1 MGSGD
6 HTSVYLT
13 GDFDYKTGKFDWHIS
28 GEMDWGFDF
37 YAPQSMVAPDGRRLI
52 VAWANEWEW
61 MPLFKDWG
69 PTYQEGWCGF
79 FNVIREV
86 RMCKD
91 GTLAFVLVLILA
103 GVLLMLYQL
112 VPGFDLLWILRFSPA
127 ILIVLGIELLF
138 YSSKPDAKVRFD
150 WLSMLGCAFILCIV
164 GTAAV
169 LPTVWNLWG
178 PEREHAASRIESE
191 KVAGIYNAL
200 TGDPALKSRVANA
213 HVKVWISHAASDS
226 YALQAGDECALYLS
240 FTAEYDSDEAFAADC
255 QAVVQAA
262 DANGLGFTT
271 YYFSSCDDLQEGT
284 RYTLDCNA
292 AFPVGLTAAQL
303 AGRVEKE
310 YYYDGSA
317 FSTEADRDSYIRAQ
331 LENEIE
337 QEYEATHDGESA
349 TREYLDSEVARRF
362 AALNGIATPETAAA

>member
-1 MGSGD
+1 MD
-6 HTSVYLT
+6 E
-13 GDFDYKTGKFDWHIS
+13 KTTPKKT
-28 GEMDWGFDF
+28 
-37 YAPQSMVAPDGRRLI
+37 RR
-52 VAWANEWEW
+52 V
-61 MPLFKDWG
+61 
-69 PTYQEGWCGF
+69 
-79 FNVIREV
+79 
-86 RMCKD
+86 
-91 GTLAFVLVLILA
+91 GTLAFALVLILA

-112 VPGFDLLWILRFSPA
+112 MPSLDLLWILKFSPA

-200 TGDPALKSRVANA
+200 TGDPALKSRIANA
-213 HVKVWISHAASDS
+213 HVNVWISHTASDS
-226 YALQAGDECALYLS
+226 YALQAGDECVLHLS

-292 AFPVGLTAAQL
+292 AFPAGLTAAQL
-303 AGRVEKE
+303 AQRVQTS
-310 YYYDGSA
+310 YCYDDNS
-317 FSTEADRDSYIRAQ
+317 FSSEADRDDYIRSQ
-331 LENEIE
+331 LRNEISD
-337 QEYEATHDGESA
+337 EYADRHDGVYPDEK
-349 TREYLDSEVARRF
+349 YLNEETERRF
-362 AALNGIATPETAAA
+362 AALNGTATPETAAA

>member
-1 MGSGD
+1 MD
-6 HTSVYLT
+6 E
-13 GDFDYKTGKFDWHIS
+13 KTTPKKT
-28 GEMDWGFDF
+28 
-37 YAPQSMVAPDGRRLI
+37 RR
-52 VAWANEWEW
+52 V
-61 MPLFKDWG
+61 
-69 PTYQEGWCGF
+69 
-79 FNVIREV
+79 
-86 RMCKD
+86 
-91 GTLAFVLVLILA
+91 GTLAFALVLILA

-112 VPGFDLLWILRFSPA
+112 MPSLDLLWILKFSPA

-138 YSSKPDAKVRFD
+138 YSSKPDVRVRFD

-169 LPTVWNLWG
+169 LPTVWHLWG

-213 HVKVWISHAASDS
+213 HVKVWISHTASDS

-303 AGRVEKE
+303 AQRVQAS
-310 YYYDGSA
+310 YCYDDNSVSRA
-317 FSTEADRDSYIRAQ
+317 ADRDDYIRRQ
-331 LENEIE
+331 LRNAISD
-337 QEYEATHDGESA
+337 EYADRHDGVYPDE
-349 TREYLDSEVARRF
+349 EYLNKETERRF
-362 AALNGIATPETAAA
+362 AALYGIATPETAAA

>member
-1 MGSGD
+1 MD
-6 HTSVYLT
+6 E
-13 GDFDYKTGKFDWHIS
+13 KTTPKKT
-28 GEMDWGFDF
+28 
-37 YAPQSMVAPDGRRLI
+37 RR
-52 VAWANEWEW
+52 V
-61 MPLFKDWG
+61 
-69 PTYQEGWCGF
+69 
-79 FNVIREV
+79 
-86 RMCKD
+86 
-91 GTLAFVLVLILA
+91 GTLTFALVLILA

-112 VPGFDLLWILRFSPA
+112 MPSLDLLWILRFSPA

-213 HVKVWISHAASDS
+213 HVNVWISHTASDS

-240 FTAEYDSDEAFAADC
+240 FTTEYDSDEAFAADC
-255 QAVVQAA
+255 QAVMQAA

-292 AFPVGLTAAQL
+292 AFPEGLTAAQL
-303 AGRVEKE
+303 AQRVQAS
-310 YYYDGSA
+310 YCYDNDS
-317 FSTEADRDSYIRAQ
+317 FSSEADRDDYIRSQ
-331 LENEIE
+331 LRDEISDEYAE
-337 QEYEATHDGESA
+337 QHDGVYPDE
-349 TREYLDSEVARRF
+349 EYLNEETERRF

>member
-1 MGSGD
+1 MD
-6 HTSVYLT
+6 EQTTSK
-13 GDFDYKTGKFDWHIS
+13 KT
-28 GEMDWGFDF
+28 
-37 YAPQSMVAPDGRRLI
+37 RR
-52 VAWANEWEW
+52 V
-61 MPLFKDWG
+61 
-69 PTYQEGWCGF
+69 
-79 FNVIREV
+79 
-86 RMCKD
+86 
-91 GTLAFVLVLILA
+91 GTLAFALVLILA

-112 VPGFDLLWILRFSPA
+112 VPGLDLLWILKFSPA

-200 TGDPALKSRVANA
+200 TGDPALKSRIANA
-213 HVKVWISHAASDS
+213 HVNVWLSHTASDS

-255 QAVVQAA
+255 QAVMQAA

-271 YYFSSCDDLQEGT
+271 YYFSSCDDLQEET
-284 RYTLDCNA
+284 RYFLDCNA
-292 AFPVGLTAAQL
+292 AFPAGLTAAQL
-303 AGRVEKE
+303 AQRVQTS
-310 YYYDGSA
+310 YCYDDNS
-317 FSTEADRDSYIRAQ
+317 FSSEADRDDYIRSQ
-331 LENEIE
+331 LRNEISD
-337 QEYEATHDGESA
+337 EYADRHDGVYPDEK
-349 TREYLDSEVARRF
+349 YLNEETERRF
-362 AALNGIATPETAAA
+362 AALNGTATPETAAA

>member
-1 MGSGD
+1 MD
-6 HTSVYLT
+6 E
-13 GDFDYKTGKFDWHIS
+13 KTTPKKT
-28 GEMDWGFDF
+28 
-37 YAPQSMVAPDGRRLI
+37 RR
-52 VAWANEWEW
+52 V
-61 MPLFKDWG
+61 
-69 PTYQEGWCGF
+69 
-79 FNVIREV
+79 
-86 RMCKD
+86 
-91 GTLAFVLVLILA
+91 GTLAFALVLILA

-112 VPGFDLLWILRFSPA
+112 MPSLDLLWILKFSPA

-138 YSSKPDAKVRFD
+138 YSSKPDVRVRFD

-213 HVKVWISHAASDS
+213 HVKVWISHTASDS

-262 DANGLGFTT
+262 DANELGFTT

-284 RYTLDCNA
+284 RYFLDCNA
-292 AFPVGLTAAQL
+292 AFPAGLTAAQL
-303 AGRVEKE
+303 AQRVQAS
-310 YYYDGSA
+310 YCYDDNS
-317 FSTEADRDSYIRAQ
+317 FSSEADRDDYIRSQ
-331 LENEIE
+331 LRDEISD
-337 QEYEATHDGESA
+337 EYADRHDGVYPDE
-349 TREYLDSEVARRF
+349 EYLNEETERRL
-362 AALNGIATPETAAA
+362 AALNGTATPETAAA

>member
-1 MGSGD
+1 MD
-6 HTSVYLT
+6 E
-13 GDFDYKTGKFDWHIS
+13 KTTPKKT
-28 GEMDWGFDF
+28 
-37 YAPQSMVAPDGRRLI
+37 RR
-52 VAWANEWEW
+52 V
-61 MPLFKDWG
+61 
-69 PTYQEGWCGF
+69 
-79 FNVIREV
+79 
-86 RMCKD
+86 
-91 GTLAFVLVLILA
+91 GTLAFALVLILA

-112 VPGFDLLWILRFSPA
+112 MPSLDLLWILKFSPA

-213 HVKVWISHAASDS
+213 HVNVWISHTASDS

-271 YYFSSCDDLQEGT
+271 YHFSSCDDLQEGT

-292 AFPVGLTAAQL
+292 AFPAGLTAAQL
-303 AGRVEKE
+303 AQRVQTS
-310 YYYDGSA
+310 YCYDDNS
-317 FSTEADRDSYIRAQ
+317 FSSEADRDDYIRSQ
-331 LENEIE
+331 LRNEISD
-337 QEYEATHDGESA
+337 EYADRHDGVYPDE
-349 TREYLDSEVARRF
+349 EYLNKETERRF
-362 AALNGIATPETAAA
+362 AALYGTATPETAAA

>member
-1 MGSGD
+1 
-6 HTSVYLT
+6 
-13 GDFDYKTGKFDWHIS
+13 
-28 GEMDWGFDF
+28 
-37 YAPQSMVAPDGRRLI
+37 
-52 VAWANEWEW
+52 
-61 MPLFKDWG
+61 
-69 PTYQEGWCGF
+69 
-79 FNVIREV
+79 
-86 RMCKD
+86 
-91 GTLAFVLVLILA
+91 
-103 GVLLMLYQL
+103 
-112 VPGFDLLWILRFSPA
+112 
-127 ILIVLGIELLF
+127 
-138 YSSKPDAKVRFD
+138 
-150 WLSMLGCAFILCIV
+150 MLGFAFYPCKG

-169 LPTVWNLWG
+169 LPTVWHLWG
-178 PEREHAASRIESE
+178 PEREHAVSRIESE

-213 HVKVWISHAASDS
+213 HVSVWISHTASDS

-255 QAVVQAA
+255 QAVMQAA

-337 QEYEATHDGESA
+337 QEYETAHDGEGA
-349 TREYLDSEVARRF
+349 TREYLDSEVERRL
-362 AALNGIATPETAAA
+362 AALNGTATPETAAA

>member
-1 MGSGD
+1 MD
-6 HTSVYLT
+6 EKATPK
-13 GDFDYKTGKFDWHIS
+13 KT
-28 GEMDWGFDF
+28 
-37 YAPQSMVAPDGRRLI
+37 RR
-52 VAWANEWEW
+52 V
-61 MPLFKDWG
+61 
-69 PTYQEGWCGF
+69 
-79 FNVIREV
+79 
-86 RMCKD
+86 
-91 GTLAFVLVLILA
+91 GTLAFALVLILA

-112 VPGFDLLWILRFSPA
+112 MPSLDLLWILKFSPA

-200 TGDPALKSRVANA
+200 TGDPALKSRIANA
-213 HVKVWISHAASDS
+213 HVNVWISHTASDS

-255 QAVVQAA
+255 QAVMQAA

-292 AFPVGLTAAQL
+292 AFPAGLTAAQL
-303 AGRVEKE
+303 AQRVQTS
-310 YYYDGSA
+310 YCYDDNS
-317 FSTEADRDSYIRAQ
+317 FSSEADRDDYIRSQ
-331 LENEIE
+331 LRNEISD
-337 QEYEATHDGESA
+337 EYADRHDGVYPDE
-349 TREYLDSEVARRF
+349 EYLNKETERRF
-362 AALNGIATPETAAA
+362 AALNGTATPETAAA

>member
-1 MGSGD
+1 MD
-6 HTSVYLT
+6 E
-13 GDFDYKTGKFDWHIS
+13 KTTPKKT
-28 GEMDWGFDF
+28 
-37 YAPQSMVAPDGRRLI
+37 RR
-52 VAWANEWEW
+52 V
-61 MPLFKDWG
+61 
-69 PTYQEGWCGF
+69 
-79 FNVIREV
+79 
-86 RMCKD
+86 
-91 GTLAFVLVLILA
+91 GTLAFALVLILA

-112 VPGFDLLWILRFSPA
+112 MPSLDLLWILKFSPA

-200 TGDPALKSRVANA
+200 TGDPALKARIANA
-213 HVKVWISHAASDS
+213 HVNVWISHTASDS

-255 QAVVQAA
+255 QAVMQAA

-271 YYFSSCDDLQEGT
+271 YYFSSCDDLQEET
-284 RYTLDCNA
+284 RYFLDCNA
-292 AFPVGLTAAQL
+292 AFPAGLTAAQL
-303 AGRVEKE
+303 AQRVQTS
-310 YYYDGSA
+310 YCYDDNS
-317 FSTEADRDSYIRAQ
+317 FSSEADRDDYIRSQ
-331 LENEIE
+331 LRNEISD
-337 QEYEATHDGESA
+337 EYADRHDGVYPDE
-349 TREYLDSEVARRF
+349 EYLNKETERRF
-362 AALNGIATPETAAA
+362 AALNGTATPETAAA

>member
-1 MGSGD
+1 M
-6 HTSVYLT
+6 
-13 GDFDYKTGKFDWHIS
+13 
-28 GEMDWGFDF
+28 
-37 YAPQSMVAPDGRRLI
+37 
-52 VAWANEWEW
+52 
-61 MPLFKDWG
+61 
-69 PTYQEGWCGF
+69 
-79 FNVIREV
+79 
-86 RMCKD
+86 
-91 GTLAFVLVLILA
+91 
-103 GVLLMLYQL
+103 
-112 VPGFDLLWILRFSPA
+112 RF
-127 ILIVLGIELLF
+127 IIIVLMYFGLMFSFLLR
-138 YSSKPDAKVRFD
+138 DR
-150 WLSMLGCAFILCIV
+150 
-164 GTAAV
+164 AAV
-169 LPTVWNLWG
+169 LPTVWHLWG

-200 TGDPALKSRVANA
+200 TGDPALKSRIANA
-213 HVKVWISHAASDS
+213 HVNVWISHTASDS

-255 QAVVQAA
+255 QAVMQAA

-292 AFPVGLTAAQL
+292 AFPAGLTAAQL

-337 QEYEATHDGESA
+337 QEYETAHDGEGA
-349 TREYLDSEVARRF
+349 TKEYLDSEVERRL
-362 AALNGIATPETAAA
+362 AALNGTATPETAAA

>member
-1 MGSGD
+1 MD
-6 HTSVYLT
+6 E
-13 GDFDYKTGKFDWHIS
+13 KTTPKKT
-28 GEMDWGFDF
+28 
-37 YAPQSMVAPDGRRLI
+37 RR
-52 VAWANEWEW
+52 V
-61 MPLFKDWG
+61 
-69 PTYQEGWCGF
+69 
-79 FNVIREV
+79 
-86 RMCKD
+86 
-91 GTLAFVLVLILA
+91 GTLAFALVLILA

-112 VPGFDLLWILRFSPA
+112 VPGLDLLWILKFSPA

-200 TGDPALKSRVANA
+200 TGDPALKSRIANA
-213 HVKVWISHAASDS
+213 HVNVWLSHTASDS

-255 QAVVQAA
+255 QAVMQAA

-271 YYFSSCDDLQEGT
+271 YYFSSCDDLQEET
-284 RYTLDCNA
+284 RYFLDCNA
-292 AFPVGLTAAQL
+292 AFPAGLTAAQL
-303 AGRVEKE
+303 AQRVQTS
-310 YYYDGSA
+310 YCYDDNS
-317 FSTEADRDSYIRAQ
+317 FSSEADRDDYIRSQ
-331 LENEIE
+331 LRNEISD
-337 QEYEATHDGESA
+337 EYADRHDGVYPDEK
-349 TREYLDSEVARRF
+349 YLNEETERRF
-362 AALNGIATPETAAA
+362 AALNGTATPETAAA